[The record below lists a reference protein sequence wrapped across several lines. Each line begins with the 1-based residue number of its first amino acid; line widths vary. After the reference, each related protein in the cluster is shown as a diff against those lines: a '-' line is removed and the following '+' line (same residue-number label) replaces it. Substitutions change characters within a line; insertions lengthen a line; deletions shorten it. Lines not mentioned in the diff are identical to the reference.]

1 MRPINLANVWVQYRE
16 ELMRREDGAM
26 AVLEADVVPF
36 ALPNRIECE
45 RERISC
51 LLRNS
56 SKIALLRSG
65 SMACFATSDGRSTSN
80 CFLS

>member
-1 MRPINLANVWVQYRE
+1 MRPINLADVWVQYRE
-16 ELMRREDGAM
+16 ELMRRKDGAM

-65 SMACFATSDGRSTSN
+65 SMAGFALQMGATRATAS
-80 CFLS
+80 